1 MYHSATHAHSQG
13 SASLART
20 VGIARRGHRPG
31 DQLDRRDIADSESS
45 DASRTRA
52 SRLIPASLARSFSS
66 LNNRNFRYLW
76 FGQLGAATAMHA
88 DLVAR
93 SWLVYDL
100 TGSSLA
106 VAGVNVARAVPMLL
120 IGLFGGVAAD
130 RWDRK
135 RLLLIIQTWSLF
147 LNAIMAIILFGG
159 WIEMWHIYVLAFLLG
174 SGMAMNQPVRTSII
188 PQLIPKEQLLNAVA
202 LNSIAI
208 NATRLIGPAIIGLVI
223 AAWGVGPAYLWS
235 TIAYGI
241 VIWTTTRVAMPPVS
255 ALAKRGTLVGQMIEG
270 FRYIA
275 TNRLV
280 LALVLLGLGPL
291 AFGFSHQILLPALV
305 VDELG
310 RDAAI
315 MGFIMAVGG
324 IGGITGGFYMA
335 SRVDLRHKGRI
346 MLGAATA
353 YGVALLLFAGVNMLV
368 MVFPLIIAIG
378 ISQTVFRSANTT
390 TLLENTPDHL
400 RGRIVSATLLDTAL
414 APVAGIIAGAAAD
427 SAGVPA
433 GYLVLGG
440 MCLGIVVLSMLAYP
454 RIRNI

>member
-1 MYHSATHAHSQG
+1 M
-13 SASLART
+13 
-20 VGIARRGHRPG
+20 ARRGLLSG
-31 DQLDRRDIADSESS
+31 DQLDRRDISDSESS
-45 DASRTRA
+45 ADSSAGTSRF
-52 SRLIPASLARSFSS
+52 IPASLARSFSS
-66 LNNRNFRYLW
+66 LTNRNFRYLW
-76 FGQLGAATAMHA
+76 FGQVGAATAMHA

-93 SWLVYDL
+93 SWLVFEL

-135 RLLLIIQTWSLF
+135 RLLIIIQIWSLM
-147 LNAIMAIILFGG
+147 LNAAMAIIVICG
-159 WIEMWHIYVLAFLLG
+159 WVEMWHIYVLAFLLG

-188 PQLIPKEQLLNAVA
+188 PQLISKEQLLNAVA

-208 NATRLIGPAIIGLVI
+208 NATRLIGPALIGLVI
-223 AAWGVGPAYLWS
+223 AVWGVGPAYVWS

-241 VIWTTTRVAMPPVS
+241 VIWTTTRVAMPPIS
-255 ALAKRGTLVGQMIEG
+255 ALAKRGSLVGQMIEG

-275 TNRLV
+275 QNRLV

-291 AFGFSHQILLPALV
+291 AVGFSHQTLLPALV

-310 RDAAI
+310 RDTAI

-335 SRVDLRHKGRI
+335 SRVDLRHKGVI
-346 MLGAATA
+346 MLGSAAA
-353 YGVALLLFAGVNMLV
+353 YGVALLLFAGVSMLI

-414 APVAGIIAGAAAD
+414 APVAGIIAGAVAD
-427 SAGVPA
+427 SAGVSA

-440 MCLGIVVLSMLAYP
+440 MCLAIVGLALLAYP
-454 RIRNI
+454 KIRSV

>member
-1 MYHSATHAHSQG
+1 M
-13 SASLART
+13 
-20 VGIARRGHRPG
+20 ARRGLLPG
-31 DQLDRRDIADSESS
+31 DQLDRRDISDSESS
-45 DASRTRA
+45 ADSRAGT
-52 SRLIPASLARSFSS
+52 SRFIPASLARSFSS
-66 LNNRNFRYLW
+66 LTNRNFRYLW
-76 FGQLGAATAMHA
+76 FGQVGAATAMHA

-93 SWLVYDL
+93 SWLVFEL

-135 RLLLIIQTWSLF
+135 RLLIIIQIWSLM
-147 LNAIMAIILFGG
+147 LNAAMAIIVIGG
-159 WIEMWHIYVLAFLLG
+159 WVEMWHIYVLAFLLG

-188 PQLIPKEQLLNAVA
+188 PQLISKEQLLNAVA

-208 NATRLIGPAIIGLVI
+208 NATRLIGPALIGLVI
-223 AAWGVGPAYLWS
+223 AVWGVGPAYVWS

-241 VIWTTTRVAMPPVS
+241 VIWTTTRVAMPPIS
-255 ALAKRGTLVGQMIEG
+255 ALAKRGSLVGQMIEG

-275 TNRLV
+275 QNRLV

-291 AFGFSHQILLPALV
+291 AVGFSHQTLLPALV

-335 SRVDLRHKGRI
+335 SRVDLRHKGVI
-346 MLGAATA
+346 MLGSAAA
-353 YGVALLLFAGVNMLV
+353 YGVALLLFAGVSMLI

-414 APVAGIIAGAAAD
+414 APVAGIIAGAVAD
-427 SAGVPA
+427 SAGVSA

-440 MCLGIVVLSMLAYP
+440 MCLAIVGLALLAYP
-454 RIRNI
+454 KIRSV

>member
-1 MYHSATHAHSQG
+1 
-13 SASLART
+13 
-20 VGIARRGHRPG
+20 
-31 DQLDRRDIADSESS
+31 
-45 DASRTRA
+45 
-52 SRLIPASLARSFSS
+52 
-66 LNNRNFRYLW
+66 
-76 FGQLGAATAMHA
+76 MHA

-93 SWLVYDL
+93 SWLVFEL

-135 RLLLIIQTWSLF
+135 KLLVIIQIWSLLL
-147 LNAIMAIILFGG
+147 NAAMAIIVIGG
-159 WIEMWHIYVLAFLLG
+159 WVEMWHIYTLAFLLG

-208 NATRLIGPAIIGLVI
+208 NATRLIGPAIIGVVI
-223 AAWGVGPAYLWS
+223 AAWGVGPAYAWS
-235 TIAYGI
+235 AFVYVI
-241 VIWTTTRVAMPPVS
+241 VIWTTTRVEMPPIS
-255 ALAKRGTLVGQMIEG
+255 SLAKHGSMIGQMVEG
-270 FRYIA
+270 FKFIA

-291 AFGFSHQILLPALV
+291 AFGFSHQTLLPALV

-324 IGGITGGFYMA
+324 IGGISGGFYMA
-335 SRVDLRHKGRI
+335 SRRDLKNKGMV
-346 MLGAATA
+346 MLVSATV
-353 YGVALLLFAGVNMLV
+353 YGIALLLFAGVNMV
-368 MVFPLIIAIG
+368 MMVFPLIIAIG
-378 ISQTVFRSANTT
+378 ISQTIFRSANTT
-390 TLLENTPDHL
+390 TLLENTPNYL

-427 SAGVPA
+427 TAGVPA
-433 GYLVLGG
+433 GYITLGC
-440 MCLGIVVLSMLAYP
+440 MCLGIVVLSLIAYP
-454 RIRNI
+454 RIRKI

>member
-1 MYHSATHAHSQG
+1 MERPEVTG
-13 SASLART
+13 DKTASTPRT
-20 VGIARRGHRPG
+20 GA
-31 DQLDRRDIADSESS
+31 A
-45 DASRTRA
+45 
-52 SRLIPASLARSFSS
+52 RLIPSGVAASFSS
-66 LNNRNFRYLW
+66 LTNRNFRYLW
-76 FGQLGAATAMHA
+76 FGQVGAATAMHA

-93 SWLVYDL
+93 SWLVFEL

-135 RLLLIIQTWSLF
+135 KLLIIIQIWSLL
-147 LNAIMAIILFGG
+147 LNAAMAIIVIGG
-159 WIEMWHIYVLAFLLG
+159 WVEMWHIYVLAFLLG

-208 NATRLIGPAIIGLVI
+208 NATRLIGPAIIGIVI
-223 AAWGVGPAYLWS
+223 AAWGVGPAYAWS
-235 TIAYGI
+235 TFAYAV

-255 ALAKRGTLVGQMIEG
+255 SLAKRGSMVGQMIEG
-270 FRYIA
+270 FKYIA

-291 AFGFSHQILLPALV
+291 AFGFSHQTLLPALV

-324 IGGITGGFYMA
+324 IGGISGGFYMA
-335 SRVDLRHKGRI
+335 SRRDLKSKGPI
-346 MLGAATA
+346 MLGSATV
-353 YGVALLLFAGVNMLV
+353 YGIALLLFAGVTMVV

-433 GYLVLGG
+433 GYLTLGG
-440 MCLGIVVLSMLAYP
+440 MCLGIVVLALIAYP
-454 RIRNI
+454 RIRKI

>member
-1 MYHSATHAHSQG
+1 MAP
-13 SASLART
+13 
-20 VGIARRGHRPG
+20 RGLLSG
-31 DQLDRRDIADSESS
+31 DQLDRRDISDSESS
-45 DASRTRA
+45 ADSSAGTSRF
-52 SRLIPASLARSFSS
+52 IPASLARSFSS
-66 LNNRNFRYLW
+66 LTNRNFRYLW
-76 FGQLGAATAMHA
+76 FGQVGAATAMHA

-93 SWLVYDL
+93 SWLVFEL

-135 RLLLIIQTWSLF
+135 RLLIIIQIWSLM
-147 LNAIMAIILFGG
+147 LNAAMAIIVICG
-159 WIEMWHIYVLAFLLG
+159 WVEMWHIYVLAFLLG

-188 PQLIPKEQLLNAVA
+188 PQLISKEQLLNAVA

-208 NATRLIGPAIIGLVI
+208 NATRLIGPALIGLVI
-223 AAWGVGPAYLWS
+223 AVWGVGPAYVWS

-241 VIWTTTRVAMPPVS
+241 VIWTTTRVAMPPIS
-255 ALAKRGTLVGQMIEG
+255 ALAKRGSLVGQMIEG

-275 TNRLV
+275 QNRLV

-291 AFGFSHQILLPALV
+291 AVGFSHQTLLPALV

-335 SRVDLRHKGRI
+335 SRVDLRHKGVI
-346 MLGAATA
+346 MLGSAAA
-353 YGVALLLFAGVNMLV
+353 YGVALLLFAGVSMLI

-414 APVAGIIAGAAAD
+414 APVAGIIAGAVAD
-427 SAGVPA
+427 SAGVSA

-440 MCLGIVVLSMLAYP
+440 MCLAIVGLALLAYP
-454 RIRNI
+454 KIRSV

>member
-1 MYHSATHAHSQG
+1 MG
-13 SASLART
+13 
-20 VGIARRGHRPG
+20 
-31 DQLDRRDIADSESS
+31 RRDIADSESS
-45 DASRTRA
+45 AASRTGVA
-52 SRLIPASLARSFSS
+52 RLIPASLSRSFSS
-66 LNNRNFRYLW
+66 LTDRNFRYLW
-76 FGQLGAATAMHA
+76 FGQVGAATAMHA

-93 SWLVYDL
+93 SWLVFEL

-135 RLLLIIQTWSLF
+135 RLLIIIQVWSLL
-147 LNAIMAIILFGG
+147 LNAAMAIIVIGG
-159 WIEMWHIYVLAFLLG
+159 WVEMWHIYVLAFLLG

-208 NATRLIGPAIIGLVI
+208 NATRLIGPAIIGVVI
-223 AAWGVGPAYLWS
+223 AAWGVGPAYAGS

-241 VIWTTTRVAMPPVS
+241 VIWTTTRVAMPPISV
-255 ALAKRGTLVGQMIEG
+255 LAKHGSLVGQLIEG

-291 AFGFSHQILLPALV
+291 AFGFSHQTLLPALV

-324 IGGITGGFYMA
+324 VGGITGGFYMA
-335 SRVDLRHKGRI
+335 SRVDLRRKGVI
-346 MLGAATA
+346 MLSSATA
-353 YGVALLLFAGVNMLV
+353 YGVALLLFAGVSMLV
-368 MVFPLIIAIG
+368 MVFPLMIAIG

-427 SAGVPA
+427 SAGVSA

-440 MCLGIVVLSMLAYP
+440 MCLAIVVLALLAYP
-454 RIRNI
+454 KIRTV

>member
-1 MYHSATHAHSQG
+1 MAQDEPIDSNSTG
-13 SASLART
+13 
-20 VGIARRGHRPG
+20 ARRTG
-31 DQLDRRDIADSESS
+31 I
-45 DASRTRA
+45 
-52 SRLIPASLARSFSS
+52 SRLIPAGLESS
-66 LNNRNFRYLW
+66 LSSLHNRNFRYLW
-76 FGQLGAATAMHA
+76 FGQVGAATAMHA

-93 SWLVYDL
+93 SWLVYEL

-135 RLLLIIQTWSLF
+135 KLLVIIQAWSLLI
-147 LNAIMAIILFGG
+147 NAAMAIIVIGG
-159 WIEMWHIYVLAFLLG
+159 WVEMWHIYVLAFMLG

-208 NATRLIGPAIIGLVI
+208 NATRLIGPAIIGIVI
-223 AAWGVGPAYLWS
+223 AAWGVGPAYAWS
-235 TIAYGI
+235 TVAYGI
-241 VIWTTTRVAMPPVS
+241 VIWTTTRVDMPPLGS
-255 ALAKRGTLVGQMIEG
+255 LAKRGTMVGQMVEG

-280 LALVLLGLGPL
+280 LSLVLLGLGPL
-291 AFGFSHQILLPALV
+291 AFGFSHQTLLPALV

-324 IGGITGGFYMA
+324 IGGIVGGFYMA
-335 SRVDLRHKGRI
+335 SRRDLRRKGMI
-346 MLGAATA
+346 MLISATT
-353 YGVALLLFAGVNMLV
+353 YGIALLLFAGVNMLL

-390 TLLENTPDHL
+390 ALLENTPDHL
-400 RGRIVSATLLDTAL
+400 RGRIVSATMLDTAL
-414 APVAGIIAGAAAD
+414 APIAGIIAGAAAD
-427 SAGVPA
+427 SAGVSA
-433 GYLVLGG
+433 GYLVLGV
-440 MCLGIVVLSMLAYP
+440 MCLGIVGLALLAHP
-454 RIRNI
+454 RLRNV

>member
-1 MYHSATHAHSQG
+1 M
-13 SASLART
+13 
-20 VGIARRGHRPG
+20 ARRWLLPG
-31 DQLDRRDIADSESS
+31 YQLDRRDISDSESS
-45 DASRTRA
+45 ADSRAGT
-52 SRLIPASLARSFSS
+52 SRFIPASLARSFSS
-66 LNNRNFRYLW
+66 LTNRNFRYLW
-76 FGQLGAATAMHA
+76 FGQVGAATAMHA

-93 SWLVYDL
+93 SWLVFEL

-135 RLLLIIQTWSLF
+135 RLLIIIQIWSLM
-147 LNAIMAIILFGG
+147 LNAAMAIIVICG
-159 WIEMWHIYVLAFLLG
+159 WVEMWHIYVLAFLLG

-188 PQLIPKEQLLNAVA
+188 PQLISKEQLLNAVA

-208 NATRLIGPAIIGLVI
+208 NATRLIGPALIGLVI
-223 AAWGVGPAYLWS
+223 AVWGVGPAYVWS

-241 VIWTTTRVAMPPVS
+241 VIWTTTRVAMPPIS
-255 ALAKRGTLVGQMIEG
+255 ALAKRGSLVGQMIEG

-275 TNRLV
+275 QNRLV

-291 AFGFSHQILLPALV
+291 AVGFSHQTLLPALV

-335 SRVDLRHKGRI
+335 SRVDLRHKGVI
-346 MLGAATA
+346 MLGSAAA
-353 YGVALLLFAGVNMLV
+353 YGVALLLFAGVSMLI

-414 APVAGIIAGAAAD
+414 APVAGIIAGAVAD
-427 SAGVPA
+427 SAGVSA

-440 MCLGIVVLSMLAYP
+440 MCLAIVGLALLAYP
-454 RIRNI
+454 KIRSV

>member
-1 MYHSATHAHSQG
+1 L
-13 SASLART
+13 AS
-20 VGIARRGHRPG
+20 
-31 DQLDRRDIADSESS
+31 
-45 DASRTRA
+45 
-52 SRLIPASLARSFSS
+52 SFSS
-66 LNNRNFRYLW
+66 LSNRNFRYLW
-76 FGQLGAATAMHA
+76 FGQVGAATAMHA

-93 SWLVYDL
+93 SWLVFEL

-106 VAGVNVARAVPMLL
+106 VAGVNVARSVPMLL

-135 RLLLIIQTWSLF
+135 KLLIIIQAWSLL
-147 LNAIMAIILFGG
+147 LNAAMAIIVIGG
-159 WIEMWHIYVLAFLLG
+159 WVEMWHIYVLAFLLG

-188 PQLIPKEQLLNAVA
+188 PQLIPREQLLNAVS

-208 NATRLIGPAIIGLVI
+208 NATRLIGPAIIGIVI
-223 AAWGVGPAYLWS
+223 AAWGVGPAYVWS

-241 VIWTTTRVAMPPVS
+241 VIWTTTRVAMPPIRS
-255 ALAKRGTLVGQMIEG
+255 LAKRGSMVGQMVEG

-291 AFGFSHQILLPALV
+291 AFGFSHQTLLPALV
-305 VDELG
+305 VDELE

-315 MGFIMAVGG
+315 MGLIMAAGG
-324 IGGITGGFYMA
+324 IGGIAGGFYMA
-335 SRVDLRHKGRI
+335 SRKDLTRKGLV
-346 MLGAATA
+346 MLASSTV
-353 YGVALLLFAGVNMLV
+353 YGVALLLFAGVSMVV

-378 ISQTVFRSANTT
+378 ASQTIFRSANTT
-390 TLLENTPDHL
+390 TLLENTPDYL

-427 SAGVPA
+427 EAGVPA

-440 MCLGIVVLSMLAYP
+440 MCLGIVVLSLLAYP
-454 RIRNI
+454 RLRKI

>member
-1 MYHSATHAHSQG
+1 
-13 SASLART
+13 
-20 VGIARRGHRPG
+20 
-31 DQLDRRDIADSESS
+31 LDRRDIADSESS

-188 PQLIPKEQLLNAVA
+188 PRLIPKEQLLNAVA

-208 NATRLIGPAIIGLVI
+208 NATRLIGPAVIGLVI

-335 SRVDLRHKGRI
+335 SRVDLHHKGRI